1 MAQLNVSNLTCTRG
15 GRVLFSGLDFDLA
28 SGQWL
33 HVRGANGSGKSTL
46 LRTLAGLS
54 APDVGA
60 IGWSGLDQDDEPPRA
75 MLLGHQAPLKR
86 ELTAQE
92 NLFFGV
98 PGDTPTSNV
107 AAALTGV
114 GLKDRMHVPAR
125 FLSEG
130 QKRRVALA
138 RLLLQ
143 SADLWLL
150 DEPQNG
156 LDSEGMELLGQLVV
170 DHLAGGGM
178 AVVTSHQPMPLPACK
193 AIAL

>member
-1 MAQLNVSNLTCTRG
+1 MAQLNVSNLACTRG
-15 GRVLFSGLDFDLA
+15 GRVLFSGLDFDLE

-33 HVRGANGSGKSTL
+33 HVRGANGAGKSTL
-46 LRTLAGLS
+46 LRTLAGLA
-54 APDVGA
+54 APAVGA
-60 IGWSGLDQDDEPPRA
+60 IGWSGLDQHNEPRT

-98 PGDTPTSNV
+98 PGDAPTSNV
-107 AAALTGV
+107 TAALTRV
-114 GLKDRMHVPAR
+114 GLKARMHVPAR

-143 SADLWLL
+143 PANLWLL

-156 LDSEGMELLGQLVV
+156 LDSEGMDLLGGLIV
-170 DHLAGGGM
+170 DHLASGGM
-178 AVVTSHQPMPLPACK
+178 AVVTSHQSLPLPAGK
-193 AIAL
+193 ALAL